1 MLCDN
6 LLRSLERCA
15 EPAFTLTACGEIRT
29 WNAAA
34 EALFGYPASEV
45 LHRPVESVLQ
55 PRGRLGKS
63 IGEAYFAGAV
73 QNGYAA
79 AMDMQVNT
87 KSGRRIWIG
96 VSVLVF
102 DMTRSSPAMIVHLA
116 HDITSDVRR
125 ERLVRRFADIARKV
139 SSANE
144 DDERLVPVTPLS
156 DQEARI
162 LRALGEGKAPAEI
175 ADAFAIS
182 AQTFRN
188 HLHHVNQKLGTHNRL
203 EAVIHATRRKL
214 I

>member
-1 MLCDN
+1 
-6 LLRSLERCA
+6 
-15 EPAFTLTACGEIRT
+15 
-29 WNAAA
+29 
-34 EALFGYPASEV
+34 
-45 LHRPVESVLQ
+45 
-55 PRGRLGKS
+55 
-63 IGEAYFAGAV
+63 
-73 QNGYAA
+73 
-79 AMDMQVNT
+79 
-87 KSGRRIWIG
+87 
-96 VSVLVF
+96 
-102 DMTRSSPAMIVHLA
+102 
-116 HDITSDVRR
+116 VRR